1 MKRGLLICSFLFP
14 IFLYSQAFKI
24 DRVKQ
29 DSSLYDSDIKLI
41 SEIRLIG
48 NKTTK
53 EQIIT
58 RELTFS
64 IGDTIGSSEFLNELE
79 QSRKNILNTSLF
91 NFVRIDWA
99 LSGTEKVTLIIHL
112 QERWYIFPT
121 PIFEIDDNNFNTWWK
136 DKDFSRINYGFHV
149 FHNNFRGRKEKLVL
163 TAQYGFT
170 ERYRLRYEIPYIDK
184 KQKLGLKVSVSYNR
198 RDEIAYSSLG
208 NERLQYKSE
217 DNDALRNYSAGV
229 AFTYRNRIFN
239 THTMGVEYDHNRV
252 RDSVRRLNSE
262 YLGASRKQIQFVSL
276 YYDFR
281 RDKRDSKNYPLKGSF
296 FNLNIKKYGFGLT
309 TKSVD
314 LLNLQLNYRKFWQL
328 DDRLFLAS
336 SVRGVMAGNNDQ
348 PYLLQNGLGY
358 NSFMIRSYEYYVI
371 DGQNIG
377 LAKAQL
383 RYQLIK
389 PDYATINFINNKK
402 FNKFHYAFYLG
413 LFSDAAY
420 VDDNTGYPNNDL
432 ANEIQFGYGIGLD
445 FVSYYDIVI
454 RTEFSTNKFGESGI
468 FLHFVAPI

>member
-1 MKRGLLICSFLFP
+1 MKRGLLILSFLFP
-14 IFLYSQAFKI
+14 FILGAQAFKI
-24 DRVKQ
+24 DRVKE
-29 DSSLYDSDIKLI
+29 DSSLYKSDIKIIEDIKLI
-41 SEIRLIG
+41 G
-48 NKTTK
+48 NKVTK
-53 EQIIT
+53 GKIVT
-58 RELTFS
+58 RELTFEL
-64 IGDTIGSSEFLNELE
+64 GDTIRSEDFLEELE

-91 NFVRIDWA
+91 NFTRIDWA
-99 LSGTEKVTLIIHL
+99 LAGDERVTLVIHL

-121 PIFEIDDNNFNTWWK
+121 PIFEIDDNNFNTWWQ
-136 DKDFSRINYGFHV
+136 DKDPSRINYGIHV

-184 KQKLGLKVSVSYNR
+184 QQKLGLKFNISYNR
-198 RDEIAYSSLG
+198 RDEIAYSSFD

-217 DNDALRNYSAGV
+217 DDDALRNYSASVGL
-229 AFTYRNRIFN
+229 TYRRKIFN
-239 THTMGVEYDHNRV
+239 THTFGIEYDHNRV
-252 RDSVRRLNSE
+252 RDSVRLLNRE
-262 YLGASRKQIQFVSL
+262 YLGDFRKQIQFISM

-296 FNLNIKKYGFGLT
+296 FNFNAKKYGFGIT
-309 TKSVD
+309 SKSV
-314 LLNLQLNYRKFWQL
+314 NLMNFQLNYRKFWQL
-328 DDRLFLAS
+328 EDRLFLAS
-336 SVRGVMAGNNDQ
+336 SVRGVVATNNDQ

-377 LAKAQL
+377 LAKVQL
-383 RYQLIK
+383 RYQLVK
-389 PDYATINFINNKK
+389 PNYATMGFINNKR

-413 LFSDAAY
+413 IFSDAAY
-420 VDDNTGYPNNDL
+420 VDDNTGYPENNL
-432 ANEIQFGYGIGLD
+432 ANEFQFGYGVGLD